1 MNDFILFLKGLLI
14 QLLPFAAVRYQV
26 CMYVCVG
33 LVGEAAVQVSQVRC
47 GSSGRRDECA
57 NRCESAL
64 EIARGR
70 CLVQP

>member
-1 MNDFILFLKGLLI
+1 MYVFERTVDTIIAICCGSI
-14 QLLPFAAVRYQV
+14 SS
-26 CMYVCVG
+26 MYVCVG
-33 LVGEAAVQVSQVRC
+33 LVGEAAVQVSQVRR